1 MPAINKTICIC
12 GAGTMGIGIARVA
25 AENGFAVT
33 LYDLNNDFL
42 QQQQQ
47 RLNDQ
52 LHTQVQK
59 GKITPLAKEN
69 IIANIQCVKSVEQCQ
84 AGLIIEVIVEKLPA
98 KIELFNKLAAVNGP
112 SAIYATNTSSLAI
125 TSIAREF
132 LYKEKLGGLHFF
144 NPPTHMQLVEVVH
157 TVFTSA
163 ATIQNLVDTVYQLK
177 KTPVVCKDAPGFIV
191 NRVARPF
198 YIEALRLA
206 EEGVPIAD
214 IDQLLE
220 AAGFKLG
227 PFRLMDLIGND
238 INYAVSC
245 SIYAQ
250 LNEPARLK
258 PSAIQEKKLAEGKLG
273 RKTSEGFYKYST

>member
-12 GAGTMGIGIARVA
+12 GAGTMGVGIARVA
-25 AENGFAVT
+25 AENGFAVK

-69 IIANIQCVKSVEQCQ
+69 IIANIQWIESVEQCQ
-84 AGLIIEVIVEKLPA
+84 AALIIEAIVEKLPA
-98 KIELFNKLAAVNGP
+98 KIDLFNQLAAVNGP

-132 LYKEKLGGLHFF
+132 LYKEKLAGLHFF

-163 ATIQNLVDTVYQLK
+163 ATIQNLVDTVYQLN

-206 EEGVPIAD
+206 EEGVPIDD
-214 IDQLLE
+214 IDRLLE

-250 LNEPARLK
+250 LNEPARLM
-258 PSAIQEKKLAEGKLG
+258 PSAIQERKLAEGKLG